1 MMASNNDPMIL
12 ELALWEAS
20 AEEAAINYEHAKKF
34 DDRGAMAWQEEQIR
48 WAKIRIA
55 EIEDYLELQKG
66 A

>member
-1 MMASNNDPMIL
+1 MASNNDPKLI

-20 AEEAAINYEHAKKF
+20 AEEAAINYEHAKRF
-34 DDRGAMAWQEEQIR
+34 DDRGKMEWCEEQIR

-55 EIEDYLELQKG
+55 ELEEYFANQKG

>member
-1 MMASNNDPMIL
+1 MASNNDPKLI

-34 DDRGAMAWQEEQIR
+34 DDRGAMEWQMEQIR
-48 WAKIRIA
+48 WARIRIA
-55 EIEDYLELQKG
+55 EIEEYFANQKG